1 MNTFETV
8 KLGKQYRNKW
18 ALEEVTLAIP
28 AGRVVALVGPNGSGK
43 TTLLHCAVGLVT
55 PTTGS
60 VTVLGGL
67 RAGSLEALARVSFVA
82 QDTPLNDYLTVGQ
95 MIEFTDAL
103 NDEFDGGLVTSRLA
117 TLGIELSHRVGK
129 LSGGQ
134 QAQFA
139 LALAMA
145 RHPDLLILDEPLAR
159 LDPLARYD
167 FMSFV
172 MEAVAEQGLSVIF
185 SSHVVAELERVAD
198 FLVVIN
204 EGHVQL
210 AGDIDEVLASHA
222 SWGGPTD
229 DVGRISKTYAVIQ
242 SEVAGRR
249 SQLLV
254 LAEAHEVTP
263 EGWERTTVSLEEL
276 VLAYLRSPASR
287 MVAKPFALTN
297 GAANGATR
305 P

>member
-1 MNTFETV
+1 MNMFETV
-8 KLGKQYRNKW
+8 ELGKRYRSKW
-18 ALEEVTLAIP
+18 ALEEVTIAIP
-28 AGRVVALVGPNGSGK
+28 SGRVVALVGPNGSGK

-55 PTTGS
+55 PTIGS
-60 VTVLGGL
+60 VTVLGNL
-67 RAGSLEALARVSFVA
+67 RAGSPEALARVGFVA

-103 NDEFDGGLVTSRLA
+103 NYQFDRGLVTSRLA
-117 TLGIELSHRVGK
+117 TLGIELDHRVGK

-134 QAQFA
+134 QAQLA

-172 MEAVAEQGLSVIF
+172 MEAVAEDGLSVIF

-198 FLVVIN
+198 YLVVIN

-210 AGDIDEVLASHA
+210 ASDIDDILASHVF
-222 SWGGPTD
+222 WGGPTED
-229 DVGRISKTYAVIQ
+229 MGRVSEACTVIQ

-254 LAEAHEVTP
+254 RADVHEGVP
-263 EGWERTTVSLEEL
+263 EGWEPMTVSLEEL

-287 MVAKPFALTN
+287 MVAKPFELTN
-297 GAANGATR
+297 GAANNSRR